1 MAGESGLDMDPS
13 KYGNDVSRNI
23 SPRAS
28 QNESTQS
35 TTPHVHV
42 DSLRC
47 RLYYKLVSIIYLAV

>member
-28 QNESTQS
+28 QNKSTQS

-47 RLYYKLVSIIYLAV
+47 TINS